1 MSRKKNSS
9 TTKTQSASAKASADK
24 GAQGSKVSRKSAPT
38 SAKASVGKTR
48 KASEATTMQQKHE
61 HAKLLYT
68 VQGVTVQKELA
79 ERVGV
84 SAQTINKW
92 VNADDRL
99 WDRMRES
106 VLITKE
112 AEIRRLYMQL
122 TELNDKIMS
131 RDKGERFANSKEGD
145 ILSKLSKSIK
155 EMETETSLAEVM
167 EVLKNFLVF
176 VRQQDVEL
184 SKTITAIAD
193 QFIKSHI
200 K

>member
-1 MSRKKNSS
+1 MCMAKKSR
-9 TTKTQSASAKASADK
+9 TKT
-24 GAQGSKVSRKSAPT
+24 VSRKAES
-38 SAKASVGKTR
+38 
-48 KASEATTMQQKHE
+48 TMLQKQE

-92 VNADDRL
+92 VNADEKL

-106 VLITKE
+106 ILITKE

-122 TELNDKIMS
+122 TELNDVIMS
-131 RDKGERFANSKEGD
+131 REKGKRFANSKEAD
-145 ILSKLSKSIK
+145 VLSKLSKSIK

-184 SKTITAIAD
+184 SKTITTLAD